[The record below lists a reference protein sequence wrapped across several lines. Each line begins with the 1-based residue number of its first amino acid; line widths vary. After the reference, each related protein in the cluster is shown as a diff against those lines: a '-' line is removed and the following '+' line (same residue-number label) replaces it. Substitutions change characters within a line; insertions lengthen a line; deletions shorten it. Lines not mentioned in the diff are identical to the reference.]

1 MHELLHTLWLINPIY
16 RLVFRERERERERER
31 GGVGGEV
38 GLGREVGQLV
48 IYIYIFQ
55 NGKGGKWRLHEK

>member
-1 MHELLHTLWLINPIY
+1 LY

-48 IYIYIFQ
+48 IYIYIS
-55 NGKGGKWRLHEK
+55 KWERRKMEIT